1 MNMITGTIPCEFF
14 KIAYNLNTPSL
25 STIRAT
31 ECHLDSYWILYKS
44 LALKLIIMMG
54 EEGVRVDS

>member
-1 MNMITGTIPCEFF
+1 MITGTIPCDFF

-25 STIRAT
+25 SSIRAT
-31 ECHLDSYWILYKS
+31 ECHLDSYWILYES
-44 LALKLIIMMG
+44 LAIIMMG